1 MAVNLGEDVWLPD
14 RMAALGFLIQGER
27 KIYDDYVRMLDGFF
41 DAIRGQILKPAL
53 RIIDPFGV
61 FAGLSRFNRLL
72 GDFLTGGVT
81 WVLRHAYERVLG
93 TGYAFSARPY
103 VAQHLEG
110 VRNRMVRTPDEV
122 FDLVRTELEEGIHN
136 GEGVPELAQRIDDQ
150 LLRTG
155 SERWRNR
162 AVVVARTE
170 SLSAY
175 NGGSY
180 DSFQVLEDETGDPL
194 EKIWLATMD
203 ARTRDTHFVADGQ
216 RAPLAGA
223 FSVGGFPAQFPG
235 DPTLP
240 AGERIQCRCTM
251 LVVEPGE
258 SVDMAGR
265 GWKAADVTAAEVDR
279 RAARGII
286 RARDQEVS
294 R

>member
-1 MAVNLGEDVWLPD
+1 MPEGLGEDLWLPD

-27 KIYDDYVRMLDGFF
+27 KVYEDYIRLMDGFF
-41 DAIRGQILKPAL
+41 DAVRGAVLRPAW

-61 FAGLSRFNRLL
+61 FSGLIRFGRLL
-72 GDFLTGGVT
+72 TDFLTGGVT
-81 WVLRHAYERVLG
+81 WVLRNAYQRVAG
-93 TGYAFSARPY
+93 ESVPFSARPY
-103 VAQHLEG
+103 VQRHLEE

-122 FDLVRTELEEGIHN
+122 FGLIRRELDDGINAGEGI
-136 GEGVPELAQRIDDQ
+136 PELADRIDAT
-150 LLRTG
+150 LLSTD

-180 DSFQVLEDETGDPL
+180 DAFQILEDELGEPL
-194 EKIWLATMD
+194 EKVWLATMD
-203 ARTRDTHFVADGQ
+203 PRTRDSHFIADGQ
-216 RAPLAGA
+216 RAALDGV
-223 FSVGGFPAQFPG
+223 FSVGGASALFPG

-240 AGERIQCRCTM
+240 AAERIQCRCTM

-258 SVDMAGR
+258 NVDMANR
-265 GWKAADVTAAEVDR
+265 GWKAASETTAEVEA

-286 RARDQEVS
+286 RARDEGINA
-294 R
+294 